1 MSSNYTSFF
10 ADTVESKFGVE
21 LDIQYPLCP
30 SRFVLFGLILYISS
44 IIMLQPAPKDKS
56 SKSNSISSTSQG
68 IKKKKQR
75 TFGTIEKIIF
85 IHNLILAIFSAVCFI
100 NTVPIVYQSFAAKGY
115 SQFVCDFHTLYDPEV
130 STFGYWSYLFYLSQ
144 YYEFIDTWIVIA
156 RGRRPIFLQEYHH
169 VGAVI
174 AMWGITVTKSAGG
187 YVFVIENS
195 FIHTIMYTYYASSV
209 IGYRFPV

>member
-1 MSSNYTSFF
+1 MASNYTSFL
-10 ADTVESKFGVE
+10 ADTVQSKFGIE

-30 SRFVLFGLILYISS
+30 SRFVVFGLIFYIST
-44 IIMLQPAPKDKS
+44 IIMFQPAPKDKVT
-56 SKSNSISSTSQG
+56 ISSTSKSQE
-68 IKKKKQR
+68 IKKPKERK
-75 TFGTIEKIIF
+75 FGTIEKIIF
-85 IHNLILAIFSAVCFI
+85 VHNLILAIFSALCFI
-100 NTVPIVYQSFAAKGY
+100 NTVPIVYNSFIAKGY
-115 SQFVCDFHTLYDPEV
+115 SKFVCDFHTLYDPEI
-130 STFGYWSYLFYLSQ
+130 SDFGYWSYLFYLSK

-174 AMWGITVTKSAGG
+174 AMWGITVTQSAGG
-187 YVFVIENS
+187 YIFVIENS